1 MKVSIVVD
9 IQTISIAV
17 ASASVVAGVIY
28 YALQIRHQNKMRQTD
43 LVMRLHLHVVNKEF
57 MDAYQR
63 IKSLEFKDY
72 NDFVEKFG
80 PVNAE
85 RPEQTAIMM
94 LAMFM
99 EGIGVLLHQ
108 KLADAKAI
116 GELFPVEA
124 SWEKLEP
131 ILIENRKQSGDP
143 ETWKWF
149 EYLYNEVKN
158 RKQRR

>member
-1 MKVSIVVD
+1 
-9 IQTISIAV
+9 
-17 ASASVVAGVIY
+17 
-28 YALQIRHQNKMRQTD
+28 
-43 LVMRLHLHVVNKEF
+43 MRLHLHVVNKEF

-85 RPEQTAIMM
+85 KPEQTAIMM

-108 KLADAKAI
+108 KLADVKAI
-116 GELFPVEA
+116 GELFPIEA
-124 SWEKLEP
+124 SWKKLEP

-149 EYLYNEVKN
+149 EYLYNEVEN

>member
-1 MKVSIVVD
+1 MVD
-9 IQTISIAV
+9 IQTVSIAI
-17 ASASVVAGVIY
+17 ASASVVAGIVY
-28 YALQIRHQNKMRQTD
+28 YVFQVRHQTRIRQTD
-43 LVMRLHLHVVNKEF
+43 LIMRLHLHVVNKEF

-99 EGIGVLLHQ
+99 EGIGVLLH
-108 KLADAKAI
+108 
-116 GELFPVEA
+116 FA
-124 SWEKLEP
+124 SW
-131 ILIENRKQSGDP
+131 NFR
-143 ETWKWF
+143 
-149 EYLYNEVKN
+149 
-158 RKQRR
+158 